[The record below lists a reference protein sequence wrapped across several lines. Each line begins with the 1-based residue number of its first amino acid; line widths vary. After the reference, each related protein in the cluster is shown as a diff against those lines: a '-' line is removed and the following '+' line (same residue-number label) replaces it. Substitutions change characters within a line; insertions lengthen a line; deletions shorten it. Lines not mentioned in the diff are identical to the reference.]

1 MAHLMAAR
9 VAFLEHGAWDVPG
22 MLGERARSL
31 GFDCEAFRADR
42 GPAGLPRPDG
52 FDALVVMGSA
62 ASVTDRTRD
71 WIDHERRLVAGA
83 VAGGTPVLGI
93 CFGGQLLAQVLGG
106 RVTRA
111 DRREIG
117 WRRLETGDPS
127 RIPPGPWLVWHDD
140 RITAPPG
147 VEVVARTALC
157 LHAFISGPHT
167 GLQFHPEVDRDIV
180 GHWVAEAR
188 AEGTMDEAV
197 ATELLE
203 GFGGTGRGTE
213 AQTHRLF
220 DGFVE
225 RAGLSA

>member
-1 MAHLMAAR
+1 MKLRFCKPRSRSVTVSR
-9 VAFLEHGAWDVPG
+9 VALANRHRLRTSLPNFVKQSNGHIKAYSEQGFGTTVKLYLPPASGDVEVSAPP
-22 MLGERARSL
+22 LVPL
-31 GFDCEAFRADR
+31 LR
-42 GPAGLPRPDG
+42 GL
-52 FDALVVMGSA
+52 
-62 ASVTDRTRD
+62 
-71 WIDHERRLVAGA
+71 
-83 VAGGTPVLGI
+83 
-93 CFGGQLLAQVLGG
+93 
-106 RVTRA
+106 
-111 DRREIG
+111 
-117 WRRLETGDPS
+117 
-127 RIPPGPWLVWHDD
+127 
-140 RITAPPG
+140 PG